1 MGRQLTLHKLGV
13 GLAAMLLLL
22 SANSCGSTPLRAKAD
37 RALPLPAPM
46 PPSPSIDPTSPLEP
60 FAILS
65 PLQFGPPEAFMA
77 AGERVIG
84 SFSSPV
90 NSAESDRDY
99 FTAPE
104 FDRGENSGR
113 LFAVEFTLGPADGDP
128 ARWRYQT
135 YITWQPLNDR
145 QGRAQQLRS
154 RPGLRAVEVTIDGQG
169 LVVHHEPL
177 EGTQPKAAVDR
188 YRWQGDAFGKGA
200 FVLVVPSPVKSAQE
214 DRSRP

>member
-1 MGRQLTLHKLGV
+1 
-13 GLAAMLLLL
+13 
-22 SANSCGSTPLRAKAD
+22 
-37 RALPLPAPM
+37 M
-46 PPSPSIDPTSPLEP
+46 PPAASLEPTNQLEP
-60 FAILS
+60 FAIRS
-65 PLQFGPPEAFMA
+65 PLQFSPPEAFLA

-90 NSAESDRDY
+90 NSAEPDRDF

-113 LFAVEFTLGPADGDP
+113 LFAVEFTLGPAGENP

-135 YITWQPLNDR
+135 YITWEPLNDG
-145 QGRAQQLRS
+145 QGRAQLLRS
-154 RPGLRAVEVTIDGQG
+154 RPGLRAVEVTVDGQE

-177 EGTQPKAAVDR
+177 EGTDPKAAVDR

-200 FVLVVPSPVKSAQE
+200 FLIVETPRPASAQE
-214 DRSRP
+214 ERPRP